1 MLHRLAV
8 YVVPTAAVAT
18 VAFVLLGPGA
28 RRAAVG
34 VRVHGVA
41 ADGTSVLALRL
52 VGVQR
57 LSGVDDAVPVDGLT
71 VTASAGAQALPPW
84 SGATDADGVAEAR
97 LEAAAPLHGPVDL
110 VVKRGEVVL
119 AEGRIA
125 LTRTARH
132 SFQLATLRGAQRG
145 ELFIR
150 VDALRGVFA
159 APFADGADV
168 QVLLPGGGPVGA
180 GIEVKAE
187 LTGGNVTPKS
197 ARTDARGMVRLLIEP
212 LAQTVDLAIDA
223 AGPKSVEGSAEQ
235 GKTGHWEGA
244 LPVGTGTIWLDAARW
259 DGERALR
266 LVAPTKRSAAYL
278 SVYGENGRVFG
289 AVVPLAQDERGLFGG
304 SVTLPELRQPRLLY
318 AVVAADPL
326 EQGAGT
332 AAWPVTPP
340 SGGPT
345 AVPLQT
351 LLDGLPAA
359 DRRESARV
367 VRARRGGM
375 LVLGVAMLLEVALL
389 MFGAR
394 ASRRRL
400 ETHLDRVLAAPEA
413 DGEPAAMGKAER
425 ASVVAGSSDSAVYR
439 TVAYA
444 SLIILAFSIIA
455 ALASLR

>member
-1 MLHRLAV
+1 VLHRLAV

-28 RRAAVG
+28 RRPAVG
-34 VRVHGVA
+34 VRVHGVP

-57 LSGVDDAVPVDGLT
+57 LSGVDDAIPVDGLT
-71 VTASAGAQALPPW
+71 VTASAGGQALAPW

-97 LEAAAPLHGPVDL
+97 LEAASPLHGPVDV

-119 AEGRIA
+119 AEGVVA
-125 LTRTARH
+125 LPRTARH
-132 SFQLATLRGAQRG
+132 SFQLATLRGTQRG

-150 VDALRGVFA
+150 VDALRGLFA

-168 QVLLPGGGPVGA
+168 QVLLPGGVPAGA
-180 GIEVKAE
+180 GVEVKAE

-197 ARTDARGMVRLLIEP
+197 AQTDGRGMVRLLIEP

-223 AGPKSVEGSAEQ
+223 VAPKPAEGAEP
-235 GKTGHWEGA
+235 GRKGHWEGA
-244 LPVGTGTIWLDAARW
+244 LPVGTGTIWLDVARW
-259 DGERALR
+259 EAERALR
-266 LVAPTKRSAAYL
+266 LVAPTKRTAAYL

-289 AVVPLAQDERGLFGG
+289 AVVPLAQDDRGLFGG

-332 AAWPVTPP
+332 AAWPVTPAVGAP
-340 SGGPT
+340 A

-375 LVLGVAMLLEVALL
+375 LVLAVAMLLEVALL
-389 MFGAR
+389 LFGAR
-394 ASRRRL
+394 ASRQRL
-400 ETHLDRVLAAPEA
+400 ETHLDRVLAAPDA
-413 DGEPAAMGKAER
+413 GGEPAAMGNAER
-425 ASVVAGSSDSAVYR
+425 ASVVARSSDSAVYR

-444 SLIILAFSIIA
+444 SLVILAFSIIA
-455 ALASLR
+455 ALATLR

>member
-1 MLHRLAV
+1 VLHRLAV

-34 VRVHGVA
+34 VRVHGVP

-71 VTASAGAQALPPW
+71 VTASAGGQAVPPW

-97 LEAAAPLHGPVDL
+97 LEAAAPLHGPVDV

-125 LTRTARH
+125 LGRTARH
-132 SFQLATLRGAQRG
+132 SFQLGTIRGAQRG
-145 ELFIR
+145 DLFIR
-150 VDALRGVFA
+150 VDAVRGLFA
-159 APFADGADV
+159 APFADVADV
-168 QVLLPGGGPVGA
+168 QVLLPGGAPAGA
-180 GIEVKAE
+180 GVEVKAE
-187 LTGGNVTPKS
+187 LTGGNVTPES
-197 ARTDARGMVRLLIEP
+197 AQTDARGMVRFLIEP

-223 AGPKSVEGSAEQ
+223 TAAGSAQGAGP

-244 LPVGTGTIWLDAARW
+244 LPVGTGTIWLDASRW
-259 DGERALR
+259 EAERALR

-289 AVVPLAQDERGLFGG
+289 AVVPLARDERGLFGG

-332 AAWPVTPP
+332 AAWPVTPAV
-340 SGGPT
+340 GAPT

-359 DRRESARV
+359 DRRESGRV

-375 LVLGVAMLLEVALL
+375 LVLGIAMLLEVALL
-389 MFGAR
+389 LFGAR
-394 ASRRRL
+394 ASRQRL
-400 ETHLDRVLAAPEA
+400 ETHLDRALAAPDA
-413 DGEPAAMGKAER
+413 GGEPAAMGNAER
-425 ASVVAGSSDSAVYR
+425 ASVVARSSDSAMYR

-444 SLIILAFSIIA
+444 SLVILAFSIIA
-455 ALASLR
+455 ALATLR